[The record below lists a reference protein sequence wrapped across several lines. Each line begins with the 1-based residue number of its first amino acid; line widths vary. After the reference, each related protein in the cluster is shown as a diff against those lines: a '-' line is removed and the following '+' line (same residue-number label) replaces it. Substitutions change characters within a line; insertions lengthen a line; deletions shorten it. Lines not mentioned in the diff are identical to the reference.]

1 MLIYGLSQTSG
12 AERQLLIERGGQG
25 VVLAL
30 IDHIGGKERERIMV
44 PTDDLLATITDP
56 PVGGCTVE
64 GISPPQGPK
73 MQLDVEVR
81 RNEVLLRARGETGE
95 GSDVAVGM
103 DDFQDA
109 LAGIISA
116 E

>member
-1 MLIYGLSQTSG
+1 MLIYGVSQSSG
-12 AERQLLIERGGQG
+12 VERRLLVERGGQG

-30 IDHIGGKERERIMV
+30 IDHLGGKECERIMV
-44 PTDDLLATITDP
+44 PADDLLATITDP
-56 PVGGCTVE
+56 TPGGSTVVGV
-64 GISPPQGPK
+64 SPPQGAK
-73 MQLDVEVR
+73 MRLDVEVR
-81 RNEVLLRARGETGE
+81 RNEVLLRARGESGD

-109 LAGIISA
+109 LAGVITS